1 MVRES
6 YHIFVRVARFVPKD
20 ESGERHN
27 PVRYSAF
34 GSRKPSAE
42 RQSCRSAPR
51 SGSERASTSS
61 RFSLVAHISTDSGV
75 FSTSPWLSMQTA
87 RCPSRASEDWLRPAE
102 LPADSSFTGTTY
114 TIFGSRHHASKD
126 SRGSQDGYSLR
137 SRSTGLV
144 HDKSGR
150 PFTQCKT

>member
-34 GSRKPSAE
+34 GVQEALRRTPELSFCASKRFGARFNLEPIFLSSAYKHGF
-42 RQSCRSAPR
+42 R
-51 SGSERASTSS
+51 
-61 RFSLVAHISTDSGV
+61 RFQYFPMAIDAN
-75 FSTSPWLSMQTA
+75 A

-102 LPADSSFTGTTY
+102 LPAD
-114 TIFGSRHHASKD
+114 
-126 SRGSQDGYSLR
+126 
-137 SRSTGLV
+137 
-144 HDKSGR
+144 
-150 PFTQCKT
+150 